1 MAVQLKTKRT
11 SVILCRVFCL
21 ILVCVLAYNWQRIFY
36 IECIDGMISDV
47 PNHVKLAMGHNDYG
61 LSSYLIRFLYGT
73 FGEHRG
79 QTLLSLC
86 LAANNVVG
94 LFTVWL
100 LVRRLLP
107 ELDGSFAFLA
117 VVLAALCGPWII
129 PGYQTGMYLGVYNGN
144 VYHNMTVL
152 FSRTFIP
159 LVFLCFFDC
168 WDKRHGRID
177 FLPWL
182 GAALSFLI
190 ATLFKPNFAFAFIP
204 MLAVMLLADFINTAR
219 GISKT
224 TLSSGSPSSRRGLP
238 AFGSILSCSQ
248 ETLRAPPP
256 VSRFGCCLARRG
268 SRRS

>member
-94 LFTVWL
+94 RAATVTVWMTSFSSATFTVK
-100 LVRRLLP
+100 VQ
-107 ELDGSFAFLA
+107 
-117 VVLAALCGPWII
+117 V
-129 PGYQTGMYLGVYNGN
+129 
-144 VYHNMTVL
+144 
-152 FSRTFIP
+152 
-159 LVFLCFFDC
+159 
-168 WDKRHGRID
+168 
-177 FLPWL
+177 
-182 GAALSFLI
+182 
-190 ATLFKPNFAFAFIP
+190 
-204 MLAVMLLADFINTAR
+204 
-219 GISKT
+219 
-224 TLSSGSPSSRRGLP
+224 LP
-238 AFGSILSCSQ
+238 A
-248 ETLRAPPP
+248 
-256 VSRFGCCLARRG
+256 
-268 SRRS
+268 

>member
-129 PGYQTGMYLGVYNGN
+129 PGYQTGMYRGVYIGN

-159 LVFLCFFDC
+159 FVFLFFFDC
-168 WDKRHGRID
+168 WDKRHGRIA

-182 GAALSFLI
+182 AWH
-190 ATLFKPNFAFAFIP
+190 
-204 MLAVMLLADFINTAR
+204 
-219 GISKT
+219 
-224 TLSSGSPSSRRGLP
+224 
-238 AFGSILSCSQ
+238 
-248 ETLRAPPP
+248 
-256 VSRFGCCLARRG
+256 
-268 SRRS
+268 